1 MNFKSLLKAL
11 NQGLW
16 VSASAKDCPDVADA
30 LGRCAELC
38 HEINMLPPS
47 KSDKRNRLLESLLGK
62 VGERFII
69 HSPFRCD
76 FGFNIRIGNNF
87 VGNFNLAILDEA
99 DVEIGDNV
107 MIGPNCSLVTI
118 THALTVEQRNAGVMA
133 ARPIKVGNNVWIAA
147 NVVVLPGVEIGEGAV
162 IGAGSVVT
170 KSIPPHMLAVGNP
183 CRPLRPV
190 TDADRVEVF

>member
-147 NVVVLPGVEIGEGAV
+147 NVVVLPRE
-162 IGAGSVVT
+162 
-170 KSIPPHMLAVGNP
+170 
-183 CRPLRPV
+183 
-190 TDADRVEVF
+190 